1 MKPKNFKDFT
11 QEELAKII
19 IEERERNKKKKEE
32 LRKQRNKLL
41 KIFQEENKKKPKSFQ
56 EYYQECIKGKDIP
69 KDAPEYFKRALKKAK
84 KEYEKGIILERSLL
98 SNFADKFTIKG
109 KPEILPK
116 DYFEEKIP
124 QIKDFLGSHLKTHVL
139 MILICEMEK
148 QENFENMET
157 GFIHHKAYF
166 QSGTHIIYLFIYLF
180 IYYDLL
186 HTIQIHKG
194 N

>member
-1 MKPKNFKDFT
+1 MKPKYFKDFT

-41 KIFQEENKKKPKSFQ
+41 LKIFQEENKKKTKSFQ

-109 KPEILPK
+109 KPGILPK
-116 DYFEEKIP
+116 DYFEQKFQ

-148 QENFENMET
+148 QENFENKET

-166 QSGTHIIYLFIYLF
+166 QSGTHIN
-180 IYYDLL
+180 
-186 HTIQIHKG
+186 HEIQDVKVIMKEMI
-194 N
+194 NKILEN